1 VSDCN
6 ARRKLNL
13 VNCFARSKAAEYCRT
28 PKDHRNSAVHDRRL
42 RFGVRRCCAAF
53 ENLGSLHA
61 DAVQKKSLRVEII
74 QTLMVRMKRFLLS
87 NLFGAF
93 AVLMAHGAPSFDFA
107 AKATNELGVDL
118 YRQLATGVENL
129 CISPYSIDSALAMT
143 FAGADGETR
152 TEMARVLHFP
162 NNGDVPASF
171 SALQHSLEKMSA
183 KTAELV
189 KESKKFGGP
198 SEPITLNI
206 ANRLFAKKGYPFR
219 DAFLSLVKQYFG
231 GGFEPLD
238 FAADPAAAT
247 QRINKWVADQ
257 TRDRIRDLIPPGAL
271 DKTTRL
277 VLANA
282 LYLKAPW
289 ANEFSQ
295 NATQPEPFFV
305 RRAPVD
311 VPMMQKTDKN
321 LGYARR
327 EGFTVVSVPY
337 AGNELQFLVLL
348 PDDINGLR
356 GLESKLSAN
365 ILASCA
371 KLEKRDVD
379 LHLPKFKLELPTI
392 TLAKAFEALGMKSAF
407 DQPKGSAN
415 FDKIAPRTPQ
425 DYLYISQIFHK
436 TFIAVDE
443 KGTEAAAAT
452 AVAMLAGSAL
462 RSPPPPPIEVK
473 VDRPFVYAIQ
483 HVPSGVCLF
492 LGRVTDPR

>member
-1 VSDCN
+1 
-6 ARRKLNL
+6 
-13 VNCFARSKAAEYCRT
+13 
-28 PKDHRNSAVHDRRL
+28 
-42 RFGVRRCCAAF
+42 
-53 ENLGSLHA
+53 
-61 DAVQKKSLRVEII
+61 
-74 QTLMVRMKRFLLS
+74 MKRFLILHV
-87 NLFGAF
+87 FGALL
-93 AVLMAHGAPSFDFA
+93 VRMAQGATSFELA

-118 YRQLATGVENL
+118 HRQLATGGENL
-129 CISPYSIDSALAMT
+129 CISPYPIDSALAMT

-152 TEMARVLHFP
+152 SEMARVLHFL
-162 NNGDVPASF
+162 NEGDVPGSF
-171 SALQHSLEKMSA
+171 SALQNSLEQMSV

-206 ANRLFAKKGYPFR
+206 ANRLFAQKSYHFR
-219 DAFLSLVKQYFG
+219 EAYLSLVKQNFG
-231 GGFEPLD
+231 GAFEPLD
-238 FAADPAAAT
+238 FVSDPAAAT

-257 TRDRIRDLIPPGAL
+257 TRDKIRDLIPADAL
-271 DKTTRL
+271 NKLTRL

-289 ANEFSQ
+289 ASEFSQ
-295 NATQPEPFFV
+295 NATQPQPFFV
-305 RRAPVD
+305 RGGGPVE
-311 VPMMQKTDKN
+311 VPMMRSTDKN
-321 LGYARR
+321 FGYSRH
-327 EGFTVVSVPY
+327 EGFTVVGLPY

-348 PDDINGLR
+348 PDDMNGLR
-356 GLESKLSAN
+356 GLESKLSADV
-365 ILASCA
+365 LASCA
-371 KLEKRDVD
+371 KLQKRDVD
-379 LHLPKFKLELPTI
+379 LYLPKFKLEPPTI
-392 TLAKAFEALGMKSAF
+392 TLAKQFETLGMKTAF
-407 DQPKGSAN
+407 DQPKGSGN
-415 FDKIAPRTPQ
+415 FDKIAPRTPD

-462 RSPPPPPIEVK
+462 RSPAPPPIEVK

>member
-1 VSDCN
+1 
-6 ARRKLNL
+6 
-13 VNCFARSKAAEYCRT
+13 
-28 PKDHRNSAVHDRRL
+28 
-42 RFGVRRCCAAF
+42 
-53 ENLGSLHA
+53 
-61 DAVQKKSLRVEII
+61 
-74 QTLMVRMKRFLLS
+74 MKRFFLS

-93 AVLMAHGAPSFDFA
+93 TVMMAHGAPSFDFA
-107 AKATNELGVDL
+107 AKATNEIGIDL
-118 YRQLATGVENL
+118 YRQLAPGDENL

-152 TEMARVLHFP
+152 SEMASVLHFP
-162 NNGDVPASF
+162 ENVDVPASF
-171 SALQHSLEKMSA
+171 SALQQSLEQMSA

-189 KESKKFGGP
+189 KKSKEFGGP

-206 ANRLFAKKGYPFR
+206 ANRLFAQKGYRFR
-219 DAFLSLVKQYFG
+219 EAFLSLVKQNFG
-231 GGFEPLD
+231 GAFESLD
-238 FAADPAAAT
+238 FAANPAAAT

-257 TRDRIRDLIPPGAL
+257 TRDRIRDLIPGGAL

-289 ANEFSQ
+289 AREFSQ

-305 RRAPVD
+305 RGTPVD
-311 VPMMQKTDKN
+311 VPMMRKTDKN
-321 LGYARR
+321 FGYARR

-337 AGNELQFLVLL
+337 AGDELQFLILL
-348 PDDINGLR
+348 PDDIEGLR
-356 GLESKLSAN
+356 GLESKISGN
-365 ILASCA
+365 MLATLA

-379 LHLPKFKLELPTI
+379 LRLPKFKLEPPTI
-392 TLAKAFEALGMKSAF
+392 TLAKQLEALGMKTAF

-415 FDKIAPRTPQ
+415 FDKIAPRTPE

-483 HVPSGVCLF
+483 HIPSGVCLF
-492 LGRVTDPR
+492 MGRVTDPR

>member
-1 VSDCN
+1 M
-6 ARRKLNL
+6 
-13 VNCFARSKAAEYCRT
+13 
-28 PKDHRNSAVHDRRL
+28 
-42 RFGVRRCCAAF
+42 
-53 ENLGSLHA
+53 
-61 DAVQKKSLRVEII
+61 SLRVEII
-74 QTLMVRMKRFLLS
+74 HTLMVRMKRFLIS
-87 NLFGAF
+87 PVFGA
-93 AVLMAHGAPSFDFA
+93 LLITMAQGATSFELA

-118 YRQLATGVENL
+118 HQQLATGNENL

-152 TEMARVLHFP
+152 SEMARVLHFP
-162 NNGDVPASF
+162 NGGDVPGSF
-171 SALQHSLEKMSA
+171 SALQQSLEQLSA
-183 KTAELV
+183 KTTELG

-206 ANRLFAKKGYPFR
+206 ANRLFAQQGYHFR
-219 DAFLSLVKQYFG
+219 EALLSLVKQNFG
-231 GGFEPLD
+231 GAFEPLD
-238 FAADPAAAT
+238 FVADPAAAT

-257 TRDRIRDLIPPGAL
+257 TRDRIRNLISGGAL

-282 LYLKAPW
+282 LYLRAPW
-289 ANEFSQ
+289 ASEFSQ
-295 NATQPEPFFV
+295 NATQPKPFFV
-305 RRAPVD
+305 HGGGPVD
-311 VPMMQKTDKN
+311 IPMMRKTDKN
-321 LGYARR
+321 FGYARH
-327 EGFTVVSVPY
+327 EGFTVVGLPY

-348 PDDINGLR
+348 PDEMNGLR
-356 GLESKLSAN
+356 GLESKLSADA
-365 ILASCA
+365 LANCA
-371 KLEKRDVD
+371 KLQKRDVD
-379 LHLPKFKLELPTI
+379 LYLPKFKLEPPTI
-392 TLAKAFEALGMKSAF
+392 TLAKQFEALGMKTAF

-415 FDKIAPRTPQ
+415 FDKIAPRTPD

-452 AVAMLAGSAL
+452 AVAMMAGTAL